1 MLGMSA
7 RGWPDG
13 GDDLMSATRSAV
25 KKEPVAR
32 NTSQQLPFVWEGTDK
47 RGIKMKGEQIAK
59 NANLLR
65 AELRRQGIT
74 PSVVKPKPKPLF
86 GAAGKK
92 ITPKDIAFFSR
103 QMATMMKSGVPIVGS
118 LEIIASGHKNPRM
131 KKMVDQIRTDIEG
144 GSSLYEAISKH
155 PVQFDELY
163 RNLVKAGEGA
173 GVLETVLETVAT
185 YKENIEALKGKIK
198 KALFYPAMVMAV
210 ALIVTSI
217 LLVWVVPQFEDVFKG
232 FGAELPAFT
241 QMIVAAS
248 RFMVAYWW
256 MLLLLLIG
264 TIGGFIFAYK
274 RSPAMQHGMD
284 RLVLKV
290 PIIGQIMHNSSVAR
304 FSRTLAV
311 TFRAGVPLVEALDIV
326 AGATG
331 NSVYETAVL
340 RMRDDVSVG
349 YPVNMAMKQT
359 NLFPHMVIQMTAI
372 GEEAG
377 ALDAMLFKVAEYFEL
392 EVNNAVDAL
401 SSLIEPLIMVFIG
414 TIVGGMVIGMY
425 LPIFKLASVV
435 G

>member
-1 MLGMSA
+1 
-7 RGWPDG
+7 
-13 GDDLMSATRSAV
+13 
-25 KKEPVAR
+25 
-32 NTSQQLPFVWEGTDK
+32 
-47 RGIKMKGEQIAK
+47 MKGEQVAR

-74 PSVVKPKPKPLF
+74 PSLVKSKPKPLF
-86 GAAGKK
+86 GVAGKK
-92 ITPKDIAFFSR
+92 ITPKDISFFSR
-103 QMATMMKSGVPIVGS
+103 QMATMMKSGVPIVGA
-118 LEIIASGHKNPRM
+118 LEIIGSGQKNPRM
-131 KKMVDQIRTDIEG
+131 RDMVGQIRTDIEG
-144 GSSLYEAISKH
+144 GSSLHEAISRH

-163 RNLVKAGEGA
+163 RNLIKAGEGA
-173 GVLETVLETVAT
+173 GVLETVLDTIAS

-210 ALIVTSI
+210 ALIVSSI
-217 LLVWVVPQFEDVFKG
+217 LLIWVVPQFEDVFKG

-241 QMIVAAS
+241 QLIVNAS
-248 RFMVAYWW
+248 RFMVAWW
-256 MLLLLLIG
+256 WLLLIVA
-264 TIGGFIFAYK
+264 GGAVVGFFFAYK

-284 RLVLKV
+284 KLILKV
-290 PIIGQIMHNSSVAR
+290 PVIGQIMHNSAIAR
-304 FSRTLAV
+304 FARTTAV
-311 TFRAGVPLVEALDIV
+311 TFKAGVPLVEALGIV

-331 NSVYETAVL
+331 NSVYEAAVL

-349 YPVNMAMKQT
+349 YPVNVAMKQL

-377 ALDAMLFKVAEYFEL
+377 ALDAMLFKVAEYFEQ

-401 SSLIEPLIMVFIG
+401 SSLLEPMIMVFIG

-425 LPIFKLASVV
+425 LPIFKLGAVV